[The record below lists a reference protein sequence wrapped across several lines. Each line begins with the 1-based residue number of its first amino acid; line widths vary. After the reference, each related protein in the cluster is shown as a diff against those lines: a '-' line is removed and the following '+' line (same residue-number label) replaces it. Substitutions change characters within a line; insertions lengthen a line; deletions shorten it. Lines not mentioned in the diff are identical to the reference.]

1 MIMKRS
7 IFEKFK
13 KDKDKPIAE
22 NPQYEKDQAMNQA
35 AESEDSEKK
44 KGFFAKFGAY
54 CKDHRKQAA
63 IVCVLCVFALTA
75 AGIGSYN
82 AIVGDATQGGD
93 KTVTIVD
100 KDTGEEKVVKADSE
114 EAKEAEENGDVVK
127 ETTKS
132 SNAAKA
138 TEKKSNSNKK
148 SPATS
153 NSGNKKPASSG
164 SSSGS
169 SGSSGGSHS
178 SGGGSSSSGTKPTQP
193 TKPAHT
199 HSYTIPV
206 YSVRYVDVMVCTG
219 CGYTTTGSMNP
230 HIDADPFDECDGS
243 YSSVK
248 EEKYISGYRCS
259 CGATK

>member
-1 MIMKRS
+1 MKRS

-22 NPQYEKDQAMNQA
+22 NPQFEKDQTMDQA

-44 KGFFAKFGAY
+44 KGFFAKLAAY
-54 CKDHRKQAA
+54 CKSRKKQAA

-75 AGIGSYN
+75 AGIGGYN

-93 KTVTIVD
+93 DKTVTIVD
-100 KDTGEEKVVKADSE
+100 KDTGKEKVVKADSE
-114 EAKEAEENGDVVK
+114 EAKEAEENGDVIK

-138 TEKKSNSNKK
+138 TDKKSNSNKK

-153 NSGNKKPASSG
+153 NSGSKKPASSG

-169 SGSSGGSHS
+169 SSSGGSHS

-248 EEKYISGYRCS
+248 EEKYISGYKCS

>member
-1 MIMKRS
+1 MKRS

-22 NPQYEKDQAMNQA
+22 NPQFE
-35 AESEDSEKK
+35 AEQMKNDDSEKK
-44 KGFFAKFGAY
+44 KGFFAKVGAY
-54 CKDHRKQAA
+54 CKSRKKQAA
-63 IVCVLCVFALTA
+63 IVCILCVFALTA
-75 AGIGSYN
+75 AGIGGYN

-100 KDTGEEKVVKADSE
+100 KDTGKEKVVKADSE

-153 NSGNKKPASSG
+153 NSGSKKPASS
-164 SSSGS
+164 S
-169 SGSSGGSHS
+169 
-178 SGGGSSSSGTKPTQP
+178 GGSSSSGGGNTSTTKPVHHHSWQAVYGERSVPYTATEYYQVDVC
-193 TKPAHT
+193 TKCGAENPSTEHLKAHT
-199 HSYTIPV
+199 MNYESAGTKEVTKSKQVTKYKTEQ
-206 YSVRYVDVMVCTG
+206 YVK
-219 CGYTTTGSMNP
+219 GY
-230 HIDADPFDECDGS
+230 
-243 YSSVK
+243 K
-248 EEKYISGYRCS
+248 CS

>member
-1 MIMKRS
+1 MKRS

-22 NPQYEKDQAMNQA
+22 NPQFEAEQAEEN
-35 AESEDSEKK
+35 SEKK

-75 AGIGSYN
+75 AGIGGYN

-93 KTVTIVD
+93 KTVTIID
-100 KDTGEEKVVKADSE
+100 KDTGKEKVVKADSE
-114 EAKEAEENGDVVK
+114 EAKEAEENGDVIK

-138 TEKKSNSNKK
+138 TDKKSNSNKK

-169 SGSSGGSHS
+169 SGS
-178 SGGGSSSSGTKPTQP
+178 GGGSSSGGGNTSATKPAQP

-199 HSYTIPV
+199 HSYTQPV
-206 YSVRYVDVMVCTG
+206 YEYTSYEVEVCSG
-219 CGYTTTGSMNP
+219 CGYESRGNINA
-230 HIDADPFDECDGS
+230 HINADPFDECDGYYTDVRS
-243 YSSVK
+243 
-248 EEKYISGYRCS
+248 EKKIVGYKCS